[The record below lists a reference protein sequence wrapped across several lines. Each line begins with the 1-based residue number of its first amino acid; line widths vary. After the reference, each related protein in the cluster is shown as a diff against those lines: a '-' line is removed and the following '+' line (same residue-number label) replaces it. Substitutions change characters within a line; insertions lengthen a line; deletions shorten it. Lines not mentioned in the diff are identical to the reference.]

1 MSVNS
6 IVVCIL
12 FHPKGSS
19 YLSKDAGIR
28 DATTRKSI
36 VNVRSREYSLL
47 LTDAGIVDE
56 PLMSERKY

>member
-19 YLSKDAGIR
+19 YLSKDVGIR